1 MNSNISHLLENPAIW
16 RIGDLS
22 KRAQAGW
29 ATGFAALD
37 RELPDCGWP
46 KQGMSEILCNDM
58 GVGEV
63 SLLAPALAAMT
74 REGKGV
80 VWVNPPHLPYAPALV
95 AHDIDLAKVL
105 IVRTASH
112 ADSLWAAEQALR
124 SGAVNAVL
132 LWLRQHVDYQALR
145 RLHLACET
153 GASAAFVYRASCFGT
168 QSSPAPLRIAVS
180 AQQGKLSLCIIKRRG
195 LMSSRD
201 IAIDTA
207 ANRWPEYAAALKAA
221 AVLSFP
227 RTPARASIAAARDML
242 HDA

>member
-1 MNSNISHLLENPAIW
+1 MNSNITRLLENPAIW

-46 KQGMSEILCNDM
+46 RQGMSEILCNDM

-63 SLLAPALAAMT
+63 SMLAPALAAMT

-80 VWVNPPHLPYAPALV
+80 VWVNPPHLPYAPAF
-95 AHDIDLAKVL
+95 ASHDIDLKKVL
-105 IVRTASH
+105 IVRTSSH
-112 ADSLWAAEQALR
+112 TDSLWAAEQALR
-124 SGAVNAVL
+124 SGAVNAAL
-132 LWLRQHVDYQALR
+132 LWLRQQVDYQALR

-153 GASAAFVYRASCFGT
+153 GASAAFVYRASCFGA

-180 AQQGKLSLCIIKRRG
+180 AQRGKLSLAIVKRRG

-201 IAIDTA
+201 IVIETP
-207 ANRWPEYAAALKAA
+207 ANRWPENTAAPQAAAL
-221 AVLSFP
+221 LSFP
-227 RTPARASIAAARDML
+227 RMPARATIAAAREIV
-242 HDA
+242 A

>member
-1 MNSNISHLLENPAIW
+1 MNSNIAHLLENPAIW

-22 KRAQAGW
+22 KSTLAGW

-46 KQGMSEILCNDM
+46 RQGMTEILCNDM

-63 SLLAPALAAMT
+63 SLMAPALAAMMH
-74 REGKGV
+74 EGKGV

-95 AHDIDLAKVL
+95 ASDIDLAKVL
-105 IVRTASH
+105 IVRASSH
-112 ADSLWAAEQALR
+112 TDSLWAAEQALR

-153 GASAAFVYRASCFGT
+153 GASAAFVYRASCFGA
-168 QSSPAPLRIAVS
+168 QSSPAPLRIVVS
-180 AQQGKLSLCIIKRRG
+180 AQQGRLSLAIVKRRG

-207 ANRWPEYAAALKAA
+207 ANRWPENPAIPQAA

-227 RTPARASIAAARDML
+227 RTPVRTTIAATRDL
-242 HDA
+242 FQDV

>member
-1 MNSNISHLLENPAIW
+1 MNSNILHLLENPAIW

-22 KRAQAGW
+22 KSTQAGW
-29 ATGFAALD
+29 ATGFSALD

-46 KQGMSEILCNDM
+46 RQGMTEILCNDM

-63 SLLAPALAAMT
+63 SLLAPALAAMM

-95 AHDIDLAKVL
+95 SRDIDLAKVL
-105 IVRTASH
+105 IVRASSH

-124 SGAVNAVL
+124 SGAVNGVL
-132 LWLRQHVDYQALR
+132 LWLRQHVDYQSLR

-153 GASAAFVYRASCFGT
+153 GACAAFVYRASCFGT
-168 QSSPAPLRIAVS
+168 QSSPAPLRIAV
-180 AQQGKLSLCIIKRRG
+180 AAKRGKLSLAIVKRRG

-201 IAIDTA
+201 MVIDTA
-207 ANRWPEYAAALKAA
+207 ANRWPENAAAPQAAAL
-221 AVLSFP
+221 LSFP
-227 RTPARASIAAARDML
+227 RMPARAAIAAARKIV
-242 HDA
+242 A